1 MLKKCV
7 PFCVCTLNKY
17 WNGEM
22 NLGCFLHKRLED
34 YGNLNP
40 VDFFSQREFVEGPCF
55 LSEGRIC
62 TTFAILY
69 FPFTPTQLEGDFL
82 HTDQMHV

>member
-1 MLKKCV
+1 
-7 PFCVCTLNKY
+7 
-17 WNGEM
+17 M

-69 FPFTPTQLEGDFL
+69 FPFTPTQFEGDFL

>member
-1 MLKKCV
+1 MLKKSVSHFVCV
-7 PFCVCTLNKY
+7 L
-17 WNGEM
+17 
-22 NLGCFLHKRLED
+22 LED

-40 VDFFSQREFVEGPCF
+40 VDFFSQREFVQGPCF

-69 FPFTPTQLEGDFL
+69 FPFTP
-82 HTDQMHV
+82 HTT

>member
-1 MLKKCV
+1 
-7 PFCVCTLNKY
+7 
-17 WNGEM
+17 M

-69 FPFTPTQLEGDFL
+69 FPFTP
-82 HTDQMHV
+82 HTT

>member
-1 MLKKCV
+1 
-7 PFCVCTLNKY
+7 
-17 WNGEM
+17 M

-40 VDFFSQREFVEGPCF
+40 VDFFSQSLYRVLVFSVREESVQPLPFY
-55 LSEGRIC
+55 
-62 TTFAILY
+62 TF
-69 FPFTPTQLEGDFL
+69 PSPPTQLEGDFL